1 MANIVKDFSYMEFP
15 MSIARQDGFPLD
27 KYQLFFSLEDATN
40 FASTSPLAY
49 PTFII
54 GVINEQDQTAD
65 NYVIQYDG
73 TLKPLGGSG
82 SKTKI
87 VASESEM
94 LALTDV
100 EIGQTVFRT
109 DINRT
114 YILVNSDSTQVSS
127 WRTEAVDPAPT
138 WDSIV

>member
-1 MANIVKDFSYMEFP
+1 MAKVVKDFSYMEFP

-65 NYVIQYDG
+65 NYIIQYDG

-100 EIGQTVFRT
+100 EVGQTVFRT

-114 YILVNSDSTQVSS
+114 YILISSDPSQISS
-127 WRTEAVDPAPT
+127 WRTENIESTLT
-138 WDSIV
+138 WGTIA